1 MRKPPLID
9 QMKQAGA
16 TEEEALKASF
26 LFEILRPGL
35 KIKKNGRINTNS
47 GDKTPLGL
55 YRTII
60 ANI

>member
-1 MRKPPLID
+1 MKTTLID
-9 QMKQAGA
+9 QMKLAGA

-26 LFEILRPGL
+26 LFEVLRPGL
-35 KIKKNGRINTNS
+35 KIKRNGRIDTNG

-60 ANI
+60 ANL